1 MYSRQGLF
9 PPIVLEPI
17 LFSRI
22 RYRHW
27 SRQRATRHCVE
38 RRGERSGGG
47 GSFLFPPSL
56 FLSSRKRQSGL
67 LSFSFLFS
75 PPLFVLGR
83 GRLEKETESVDQP
96 RTEYELFEKRLS
108 LTALNE
114 SALLLTAEKKSNG
127 KYCHAKIQK
136 RRIISNNSTLLWALF
151 LAILLLPNSY
161 VLGYSIVQ
169 TPGRQSG

>member
-1 MYSRQGLF
+1 M
-9 PPIVLEPI
+9 
-17 LFSRI
+17 
-22 RYRHW
+22 W
-27 SRQRATRHCVE
+27 
-38 RRGERSGGG
+38 RGEEREAAAAAPSC
-47 GSFLFPPSL
+47 FP
-56 FLSSRKRQSGL
+56 L
-67 LSFSFLFS
+67 LSFSQAEKDKVGSFLFLFS
-75 PPLFVLGR
+75 PPLFQGAADWKR
-83 GRLEKETESVDQP
+83 RRKSVDQP